1 MAYNIYKSDGTQLVA
16 LDDYLIDNTTL
27 SINLIGK
34 NVSGYGTQQNENF
47 LYLLENF
54 ARISPPASP
63 LAGQLWFDKAT
74 ERLRPMVYDGGAWRP
89 LSVTL
94 VSSTSSDATMV
105 SGATISAGLE
115 GDFWYNTDKGQLFI
129 NTGTGF
135 SLVGPEAAPGFA
147 KTRMSSEVVLDNGL
161 REKPVV
167 KMVVDDET
175 IAILSGETFLPG
187 PALSAEGFSNI
198 YRGITL
204 KNYNS
209 LTRYSTTTTDVLF
222 HGIVEQLDEAYP
234 RRDQDE
240 HITGNWIFDDFKLL
254 QFGSAGNS
262 AIKFQSFGGG
272 FPPTLQLSH
281 GSGTISFASYTG
293 SLTYNGESLVPN
305 VTNTQDLG
313 AAAFK
318 FNNVYTRNLNSGGP
332 LLGSLISGVWALGDS
347 SELNPNSDN
356 GNDLG
361 KASLRYRNVYTFGL
375 NSGADQGTIKG
386 NWALDSAIE
395 FLPKADSTNDLG
407 AGARKF
413 KTVYTTGLSVN
424 DPFTTLNVTGELT
437 VDGSI
442 IPAADNQY
450 NVGSPTKSYNTIYTK
465 SVESDTANI
474 GALNATVQQ
483 LLDSFGNNIT
493 RFDRDAQL
501 TSNSDSRLPTQR
513 SVKAYVDA
521 VRNSIIL
528 QIAALQQTLQN
539 QINSLDIVPIG
550 TIFYTASS
558 NTPAGFLVCDGSSLP
573 TTTYQRL
580 FNIIGY
586 TYGGSGANFNVP
598 DLRGEFIRGFD
609 AGRGIDPGRV
619 FGSGQNS
626 QSTLPQHYHAMP
638 GDDQLGFAGNTAG
651 WPNKSIAGFPYD
663 ARSVY
668 GGGGQLWLTTDALNF
683 DGTSISGQPETRPRN
698 IALLPII
705 KY

>member
-34 NVSGYGTQQNENF
+34 NVSGYGAQQNENF

-54 ARISPPASP
+54 ARTAPPASP

-74 ERLRPMVYDGGAWRP
+74 ERLRPMVYDGGSWRP
-89 LSVTL
+89 IGVTL
-94 VSSTSSDATMV
+94 VSSTSSDSSMV
-105 SGATISAGLE
+105 SGAIISANLE

-135 SLVGPEAAPGFA
+135 SLIGPEAAPGFA

-161 REKPVV
+161 QEKPVI
-167 KMVVDDET
+167 KMIVDDET
-175 IAILSGETFLPG
+175 VAILSGQSFIGGVT
-187 PALSAEGFSNI
+187 LSAEGFSRV
-198 YRGITL
+198 YRGLTL
-204 KNYNS
+204 KNYNN

-222 HGIVEQLDEAYP
+222 HGIVEQLDESYP

-272 FPPTLQLSH
+272 FPPTLELSH
-281 GSGTISFASYTG
+281 GAGTITFASYNG
-293 SLTYNGESLVPN
+293 SLIYNGESVVPN

-313 AAAFK
+313 AAAYK
-318 FNNVYTRNLNSGGP
+318 FNNVYTKTLNSGGP
-332 LLGSLISGVWALGDS
+332 LLGSSISGVWSLAQDA
-347 SELNPNSDN
+347 EFNPNSDN
-356 GNDLG
+356 GNNLG
-361 KASLRYRNVYTFGL
+361 KASLRFKDIYTFGI
-375 NSGADQGTIKG
+375 NSGADQGFIKG

-395 FLPKADSTNDLG
+395 FLPRVDSTNDLG
-407 AGARKF
+407 ASTRKF
-413 KTVYTTGLSVN
+413 KIVYTNGIATD
-424 DPFTTLNVTGELT
+424 DPYTALNVTGQLT
-437 VDGSI
+437 VDGTI
-442 IPAADNQY
+442 VPAIDNQY
-450 NVGSPTKSYNTIYTK
+450 NIGDPAKTYNTIYTK
-465 SVESDTANI
+465 SVETETATV

-483 LLDSFGNNIT
+483 LLDSFGNTIS

-513 SVKAYVDA
+513 SVKAYVDS
-521 VRNSIIL
+521 VRNGIIS

-539 QINSLDIVPIG
+539 QINALDIVPIG
-550 TIFYTASS
+550 TVFYTATS
-558 NTPAGFLVCDGSSLP
+558 NCPAGFLVCDGSSLVVA
-573 TTTYQRL
+573 TYQRL
-580 FNIIGY
+580 FNAIGY
-586 TYGGSGANFNVP
+586 TYGGSGANFRLP

-609 AGRGIDPGRV
+609 AGRGVDSGRI
-619 FGSGQNS
+619 FGAAQGE
-626 QSTLPQHYHAMP
+626 QSKLPQHYHAMP
-638 GDDQLGFAGNTAG
+638 GDDQLTFAGNTSG
-651 WPNKSIAGFPYD
+651 WPNKSLAQFGYD
-663 ARSVY
+663 ARSVG

-683 DGTSISGQPETRPRN
+683 DGVTISGEPETRPRN
-698 IALLPII
+698 VALLPII

>member
-54 ARISPPASP
+54 ANVVPPANP
-63 LAGQLWFDKAT
+63 LAGQLWFDKSSD
-74 ERLRPMVYDGGAWRP
+74 RLRPMAYDGGTWRP

-94 VSSTSSDATMV
+94 VSSTSSDSSMV
-105 SGATISAGLE
+105 SGATISANSQ

-129 NTGTGF
+129 NTGTKF

-147 KTRMSSEVVLDNGL
+147 KTRMSSEVVLDFRL
-161 REKPVV
+161 RKQPVV
-167 KMVVDDET
+167 KMVIDDET
-175 IAILSGETFLPG
+175 IAILSGNTFVPG
-187 PALSAEGFSNI
+187 PALSAEGFGKI

-204 KNYNS
+204 KNYDN

-222 HGIVEQLDEAYP
+222 HGMVEQLDETYP

-281 GSGTISFASYTG
+281 GAGTITLASYNG
-293 SLTYNGESLVPN
+293 SLIYNGEALTPNAPLV
-305 VTNTQDLG
+305 QDVGSSAL
-313 AAAFK
+313 K
-318 FNNVYTRNLNSGGP
+318 FNNVYTKTLNSGGP
-332 LLGSLISGVWALGDS
+332 LIGSSISGLWSLADDS
-347 SELNPNSDN
+347 QLNPGSDN

-361 KASLRYRNVYTFGL
+361 KASLRFKNVYTFGI

-395 FLPKADSTNDLG
+395 FLPRVDSTNDLG
-407 AGARKF
+407 ASARKF
-413 KTVYTTGLSVN
+413 KTVYTNGIATD
-424 DPFTTLNVTGELT
+424 DPFTTLNVVGELT
-437 VDGSI
+437 IDGSV
-442 IPAADNQY
+442 IPATANQY
-450 NVGSPTKSYNTIYTK
+450 NIGTPDKAYNTVYSNSIE
-465 SVESDTANI
+465 VDRAVI
-474 GALNATVQQ
+474 GALNGTVQN
-483 LLDSFGNNIT
+483 LLDSYGNSII

-501 TSNSDSRLPTQR
+501 SSNSDTRLPTQK
-513 SVKAYVDA
+513 SVKAYVDS
-521 VRNSIIL
+521 VRNSIIS

-539 QINSLDIVPIG
+539 QINDLDIVPIG
-550 TIFYTASS
+550 TVFYTATS
-558 NTPAGFLVCDGSSLP
+558 NCPPGFLVCDGSSLVVAS
-573 TTTYQRL
+573 YQRL
-580 FNIIGY
+580 FNSIGY
-586 TYGGSGANFNVP
+586 TYGGSDTSFRLP
-598 DLRGEFIRGFD
+598 DLRGEFIRGYD
-609 AGRGIDPGRV
+609 GGRNIDPARV
-619 FGSGQNS
+619 FGSAQGE
-626 QSTLPQHYHAMP
+626 QSKLQQHYHAMP
-638 GDDQLGFAGNTAG
+638 GDDQLAFAGNTAG
-651 WPNKSIAGFPYD
+651 WPNKSVAGFSYD
-663 ARSVY
+663 ARSVN
-668 GGGGQLWLTTDALNF
+668 GGGGQLWLTTDAVNF
-683 DGTSISGQPETRPRN
+683 DGATISGEPETRPRN

>member
-34 NVSGYGTQQNENF
+34 NVSGFGTAQNENF

-54 ARISPPASP
+54 ARVAPPASP

-74 ERLRPMVYDGGAWRP
+74 ERLRPMVYDGGSWRP

-94 VSSTSSDATMV
+94 VSSTSSDATIV
-105 SGATISAGLE
+105 SGAVISATTE

-147 KTRMSSEVVLDNGL
+147 KTRMSSEVVLDHRL
-161 REKPVV
+161 IEKPVV

-187 PALSAEGFSNI
+187 PTLSAEGFGHI

-204 KNYNS
+204 KNYDS
-209 LTRYSTTTTDVLF
+209 LTRYSSTTTDVLF
-222 HGIVEQLDEAYP
+222 HGMVEQLDETYP
-234 RRDQDE
+234 RRNQDE

-281 GSGTISFASYTG
+281 GAGTISFASYNG
-293 SLTYNGESLVPN
+293 SLTYNGESIVPN

-313 AAAFK
+313 AASFK
-318 FNNVYTRNLNSGGP
+318 FNNVYARNLNSGGP
-332 LLGSLISGVWALGDS
+332 LLGSLISGVWGLADS
-347 SELNPNSDN
+347 AELNPGSDN

-361 KASLRYRNVYTFGL
+361 KASLRYRNIYTFGL
-375 NSGADQGTIKG
+375 NSGADQGTIRG

-395 FLPKADSTNDLG
+395 FLPRVDSTNDLG

-413 KTVYTTGLSVN
+413 KTVYTTGLSVD
-424 DPFTTLNVTGELT
+424 DPFATLNVTGELT
-437 VDGSI
+437 VAGSI

-450 NVGSPTKSYNTIYTK
+450 NVGSPTKSYNTVYAK

-474 GALNATVQQ
+474 GALNATVQS
-483 LLDSFGNNIT
+483 LLDSFGNSIN

-521 VRNSIIL
+521 MRNSIL
-528 QIAALQQTLQN
+528 AQLAALQQTLQN
-539 QINSLDIVPIG
+539 QLNSLDIVPIG
-550 TIFYTASS
+550 TIFYTATS
-558 NTPAGFLVCDGSSLP
+558 NCPSGFLACDGSAVP
-573 TTTYQRL
+573 TASYQRL

-586 TYGGSGANFNVP
+586 TYGGAGGSFNLP
-598 DLRGEFIRGFD
+598 DLRGEFVRGFD
-609 AGRGIDPGRV
+609 SGRGVDPGRI
-619 FGSGQNS
+619 FGSS
-626 QSTLPQHYHAMP
+626 QASDVEPHTHNVDDLYGLNDDQGPPLYDRNGNRVYKYSSW
-638 GDDQLGFAGNTAG
+638 GDDGDNDSGNPAFFLNQTAL
-651 WPNKSIAGFPYD
+651 S
-663 ARSVY
+663 S
-668 GGGGQLWLTTDALNF
+668 
-683 DGTSISGQPETRPRN
+683 GTETRPRN
-698 IALLPII
+698 VALLPII